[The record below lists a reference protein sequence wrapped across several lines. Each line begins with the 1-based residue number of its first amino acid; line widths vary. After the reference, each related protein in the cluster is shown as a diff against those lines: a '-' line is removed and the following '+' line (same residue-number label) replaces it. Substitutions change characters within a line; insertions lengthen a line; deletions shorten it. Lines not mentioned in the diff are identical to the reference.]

1 MTNNSEKSLESE
13 INSIIDWPI
22 MQLTR
27 ENIDSFE
34 KYEEIFNKCLSV
46 LTETKD
52 SWGKLGERKKSKFL
66 EEFKELEP
74 KLRRIFDYYIS
85 AFRIRKRRILAK
97 ELLNSYEQTKL
108 ERWVENRILTSNK
121 FQAIYFEKSEEVID
135 ISGNTKIQQ
144 NMPGVLYI
152 KGIAKKKTFYKLVS
166 YYVYQI
172 LLEALVSYPNTR
184 ECSVSAY
191 FFKKIIGGGLRVKF
205 NESANLASA
214 LTGIFFETV
223 KTDGFSRSRKD
234 DGFRVTL
241 IKGIENELQ
250 ALRIPTLT
258 ASSKYLIVK
267 YLEPAA
273 TENISLIDFF
283 AEELRKTP

>member
-22 MQLTR
+22 KQLTI
-27 ENIDSFE
+27 EGISSFD
-34 KYEEIFNKCLSV
+34 KYEEISKKFLSV

-52 SWGKLGERKKSKFL
+52 SWEKLGELEKNKFL

-97 ELLNSYEQTKL
+97 ELLNSYKQEKL
-108 ERWVENRILTSNK
+108 ERWVENKILTSNK
-121 FQAIYFEKSEEVID
+121 FQAIYFEESEEVID

-152 KGIAKKKTFYKLVS
+152 RGIVKKKTFYRLVS

-172 LLEALVSYPNTR
+172 LLETLVSSPNTR
-184 ECSVSAY
+184 EYPVSAY
-191 FFKKIIGGGLRVKF
+191 FFKKIIGGALRIKF
-205 NESANLASA
+205 NENPNLAGA
-214 LTGIFFETV
+214 LTGIFFEKV
-223 KTDGFSRSRKD
+223 STDGFLRSKKD
-234 DGFRVTL
+234 SSFLVTL
-241 IKGIENELQ
+241 IKGIEDELQ

-273 TENISLIDFF
+273 AENISLIDFF
-283 AEELRKTP
+283 SAESRKTP